1 VAERH
6 RDFDRLLTFV
16 DAVVAIAITLLVLPL
31 AEAGTQIGEGTAAE
45 LLSTHTDDLLG
56 FALSFVVIARLWL
69 GQHRIVSGV
78 VRQTSALT
86 WLLLAWTFTIVFLPF
101 PTSLVAVTDH
111 DPVAKILYLGTMAVS
126 SVILAFIA
134 WVIRHD
140 ASVRDTDEAP
150 DIWQSTGVAVGFL
163 VALAVMLALPSTG
176 YWPLLLL
183 VLTDPI
189 VRRLWGRRGRSAG
202 S

>member
-1 VAERH
+1 MEPHLSSQIRTLTYIENEDHPVFGTLVEQILH
-6 RDFDRLLTFV
+6 LLNSRLVFSDIL
-16 DAVVAIAITLLVLPL
+16 IHQNSPL
-31 AEAGTQIGEGTAAE
+31 M
-45 LLSTHTDDLLG
+45 L
-56 FALSFVVIARLWL
+56 
-69 GQHRIVSGV
+69 
-78 VRQTSALT
+78 RQ
-86 WLLLAWTFTIVFLPF
+86 PKG
-101 PTSLVAVTDH
+101 LVAVTDH

-183 VLTDPI
+183 FLVDPA
-189 VRRLWGRRGRSAG
+189 VRLLRRVWV
-202 S
+202 